1 MPQSRYEGFGGKVAL
16 HAEMKAAHEKRKKAK
31 AAKKKTEEKKPK
43 PVPVYAGTVYRRE
56 KKKILRDAEAKAKRD
71 AEKANTR
78 IEADVKKIKD
88 AQRKTDA
95 RKRDTRIAADA
106 ARMRK
111 KIRDA
116 PFIPA
121 FKRVSPIQEAHES
134 EFTPFIGK
142 ARGRARTSKEYL
154 SPRPRGPAPAPK
166 KKRGWARKLKDAL
179 GLQFSKGGAVK
190 KSTTK
195 RVSRKKSIDGI
206 ARRGHTRAPH
216 K

>member
-71 AEKANTR
+71 AEKA
-78 IEADVKKIKD
+78 
-88 AQRKTDA
+88 
-95 RKRDTRIAADA
+95 DTRIAADA